1 MTGTAFTNPNI
12 NTEKLL
18 RTFLNDPT
26 NGFEY
31 NKAKFR

>member
-1 MTGTAFTNPNI
+1 MYKGNYSNPSLNTANN
-12 NTEKLL
+12 L

-26 NGFEY
+26 NGFNY